1 MTDKPF
7 DLTEPLAAKIRSLL
21 FCEWDPCGVN
31 QNADCANEYD
41 EYLPAIHR
49 LAKERRSI
57 EEIAAQLNFVESS
70 YINMTPRK
78 ELNRAIAE
86 KIIVVAGELAPR

>member
-1 MTDKPF
+1 MTDKSF
-7 DLTEPLAAKIRSLL
+7 DLTEPLAAEIRSLL

-41 EYLPAIHR
+41 EYLPAIYR
-49 LAKERRSI
+49 LASERRSI
-57 EEIAAQLNFVESS
+57 EEIAAQLNFIESS
-70 YINMTPRK
+70 YISMVPRK

-86 KIIVVAGELAPR
+86 KIIALAGELAPR